1 MFDAAELLLGA
12 GVSAAPV
19 VNDQGNVLGI
29 VSEADLIHR
38 AELETAP
45 RKSWLLR
52 LLDSEA
58 TVARI
63 TITSRRTP
71 AMSRT
76 SMTREVVTA
85 SDEAS
90 LGELVELIEK
100 HHVKRIPIVRDN
112 KLVGIVSRANI
123 LGALLSREPDSVA
136 GLPDDKK
143 LRQAVAEAFDKQAWK
158 SRWPVNVV
166 VSDGV
171 VHLWGFVGGED
182 VRKAYRVAA
191 EKRSR
196 REEGQE
202 PPALDSGHCR
212 HGRLAQ
218 GDQGL
223 FDSNLSSVRTTG
235 AWISR
240 SVSARGAGSRY
251 WT

>member
-1 MFDAAELLLGA
+1 MRAKDIMTESIVCVNVKETVFDAAEMLLGA

-58 TVARI
+58 SVARDYV
-63 TITSRRTP
+63 TSNARNV
-71 AMSRT
+71 ADV
-76 SMTREVVTA
+76 MTREVVTA
-85 SDEAS
+85 SDEAT

-123 LGALLSREPDSVA
+123 LGALLSRELDSAA

-191 EKRSR
+191 ENVPGVKKVRSHLR
-196 REEGQE
+196 SI
-202 PPALDSGHCR
+202 PATVGM
-212 HGRLAQ
+212 G
-218 GDQGL
+218 
-223 FDSNLSSVRTTG
+223 V
-235 AWISR
+235 
-240 SVSARGAGSRY
+240 
-251 WT
+251 

>member
-1 MFDAAELLLGA
+1 MRAKDIMTESIVCVNVKETVFDAAELLLGA

-58 TVARI
+58 TVARDYV
-63 TITSRRTP
+63 TSHARNV
-71 AMSRT
+71 ADV
-76 SMTREVVTA
+76 MTREVVTA

-191 EKRSR
+191 ENVPGVKKVKSHLRSI
-196 REEGQE
+196 
-202 PPALDSGHCR
+202 PATVGM
-212 HGRLAQ
+212 G
-218 GDQGL
+218 
-223 FDSNLSSVRTTG
+223 V
-235 AWISR
+235 
-240 SVSARGAGSRY
+240 
-251 WT
+251 

>member
-1 MFDAAELLLGA
+1 MRAKDIMTESIVSVNVKETVFDAAELLLGA

-38 AELETAP
+38 AEIETAP

-52 LLDSEA
+52 LLESEA
-58 TVARI
+58 TVAREYV
-63 TITSRRTP
+63 TSHARNV
-71 AMSRT
+71 SDV
-76 SMTREVVTA
+76 MTRDVVTA
-85 SDEAS
+85 SDEAT

-100 HHVKRIPIVRDN
+100 HRVKRVPIVRDN

-123 LGALLSREPDSVA
+123 LGALLSREPEGAA
-136 GLPDDKK
+136 GTLDDKQ
-143 LRQAVAEAFDKQAWK
+143 LRKAVVEAFDKQAWK

-191 EKRSR
+191 ENVPGVKKVRSHLR
-196 REEGQE
+196 SM
-202 PPALDSGHCR
+202 PATVGM
-212 HGRLAQ
+212 G
-218 GDQGL
+218 
-223 FDSNLSSVRTTG
+223 V
-235 AWISR
+235 
-240 SVSARGAGSRY
+240 
-251 WT
+251 